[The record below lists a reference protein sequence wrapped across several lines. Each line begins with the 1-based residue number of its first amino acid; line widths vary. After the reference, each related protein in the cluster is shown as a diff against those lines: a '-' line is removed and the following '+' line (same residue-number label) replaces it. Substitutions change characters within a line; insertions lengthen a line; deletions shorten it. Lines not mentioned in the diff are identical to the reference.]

1 MRILWIS
8 ASIFDAKEEKQ
19 SGVWQKAMA
28 FRLAED
34 KGIIL
39 GNISYQSL
47 TKDISRSVYNNIMQW
62 GIPRL
67 GRAIKGMPP
76 QKVCVLFE
84 QAVKEFNPDII
95 HVWGSENP
103 FKLLPFLS
111 IKNIPVLLT
120 VQGVLGSIS
129 ETILKGLS
137 FREVVST
144 IGIREILTNSSLIA
158 IRRSFIKET
167 LIEEQILRAADF
179 IETQSDWTDSQIM
192 PINSNARFFRTQ
204 RVLRNSFLHSRK
216 WLSFEHS
223 KPIIYTAS
231 WGYSLKGLHIL
242 IDALAIV
249 RDFFPDVELRI
260 AGAVGRHDWLGD
272 GYFRLILRKIREHRL
287 EQNVV
292 WLGAIDSN
300 EIALNLQQASVFVS
314 TSFVESYSLTL
325 AEAMCIGTP
334 SVISYAG
341 AMPELALPEREAL
354 FFSPGDYKRCANQI
368 IRLLKNGD
376 LALELSSRSIKR
388 SEERERD
395 VDVVEMQTKTY
406 KEIMKMRSNR
416 PVQYVE

>member
-1 MRILWIS
+1 
-8 ASIFDAKEEKQ
+8 
-19 SGVWQKAMA
+19 
-28 FRLAED
+28 
-34 KGIIL
+34 
-39 GNISYQSL
+39 
-47 TKDISRSVYNNIMQW
+47 
-62 GIPRL
+62 
-67 GRAIKGMPP
+67 MPP

-103 FKLLPFLS
+103 FKLLPFQA

-120 VQGVLGSIS
+120 IQGVLGSIG

-137 FREVVST
+137 FREVAST
-144 IGIREILTNSSLIA
+144 VGLREILTNSSLLA

-167 LIEEQILRAADF
+167 LIEQQMLRAADF

-192 PINSNARFFRTQ
+192 PINSSARFFRTQ
-204 RVLRNSFLHSRK
+204 RVLRDSFLHCSK

-223 KPIIYTAS
+223 KPVIYTAS

-242 IDALAIV
+242 INALAIV
-249 RDFFPDVELRI
+249 RDVFPDVELRI

-272 GYFRLILRKIREHRL
+272 GYLRLILRMIRKHRL

-300 EIALNLQQASVFVS
+300 EIGINLQQASVFVS

-368 IRLLKNGD
+368 IKLLKNVN
-376 LALELSSRSIKR
+376 LALELSSMSVKR
-388 SEERERD
+388 SKERERD

-406 KEIMKMRSNR
+406 KEILKIRGNR
-416 PVQYVE
+416 PEPSSE